1 MLALESRFNAPCA
14 NGLLVVIDKLPN
26 ELIQLRLLLLL
37 LSLLLLTLSLRL
49 LMTGIAAALDSDKS
63 A

>member
-1 MLALESRFNAPCA
+1 MRH